1 MWCSGRDALRSR
13 AIRYHTAMFTGIVQ
27 ARGRVVALDR
37 NPFGVRLTVDPQGWP
52 PHDAALAHGDSICV
66 SGVCL
71 TLAQRGDKSL
81 TFDVIAETLAK
92 TTLGHLAIGS
102 EVNLEPSLTLNT
114 PLGGHFMQG
123 HVDGVG
129 EVVTVIATPE
139 EHRITIA
146 PPAELMDYIVPKG
159 CVAVDGVSLTIAAV
173 GGAGFDVALIPTTL
187 GMTTLGKLTSG
198 GRVNLESDILTRTV
212 VHYMRRHTGK

>member
-1 MWCSGRDALRSR
+1 
-13 AIRYHTAMFTGIVQ
+13 MFTGIVQ
-27 ARGRVVALDR
+27 ARGRVAALER
-37 NPFGVRLTVDPQGWP
+37 NPFGVRLTIDPYRGRGWP
-52 PHDAALAHGDSICV
+52 PQGVALSHGDSICV

-71 TLAQRGDKSL
+71 TLAQRGDKGL

-92 TTLGHLAIGS
+92 TTLGGLAVGS
-102 EVNLEPSLTLNT
+102 EVNLESSLTAST

-123 HVDGVG
+123 HVDGIG
-129 EVVTVIATPE
+129 EVVNVTATPQ

-159 CVAVDGVSLTIAAV
+159 CIAVDGVSLTIAAV

-187 GMTTLGKLTSG
+187 EMTTLAKLAVGS
-198 GRVNLESDILTRTV
+198 RVNLESDILARTV
-212 VHYMRRHTGK
+212 VHYMRRHTGR